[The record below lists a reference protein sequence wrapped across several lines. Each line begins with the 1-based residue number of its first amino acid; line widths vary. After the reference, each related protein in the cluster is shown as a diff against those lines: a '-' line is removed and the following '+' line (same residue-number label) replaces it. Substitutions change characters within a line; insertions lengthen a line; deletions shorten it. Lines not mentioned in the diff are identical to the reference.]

1 MKKQLLLVM
10 LCAGMFC
17 GTEAQGQET
26 ERLSGYVQAERFT
39 KEKLNT
45 MLFSTSVDPHWFQ
58 KGNNFWYEYKTSN
71 GKAWYVVDPVAKTK
85 RSLFDLDDIAAQI
98 TEIVKDPFTAQQLPI
113 QKLEAGE
120 DGRTFTFQITSSQD
134 AKKAVPIRIKV
145 RRKRYSFSPTTIPRV
160 N

>member
-17 GTEAQGQET
+17 GTEAKGQEA

-45 MLFSTSVDPHWFQ
+45 MLFSTSVDPHWFR
-58 KGNNFWYEYKTSN
+58 KGSSLRYEYKTGN
-71 GKAWYVVDPVAKTK
+71 GKVRYVVDPVAKTK
-85 RSLFDLDDIAAQI
+85 RPLFDLDDIAAQI

-113 QKLEAGE
+113 REARSWR
-120 DGRTFTFQITSSQD
+120 GRSHFYFPD
-134 AKKAVPIRIKV
+134 HLFARG
-145 RRKRYSFSPTTIPRV
+145 
-160 N
+160 

>member
-85 RSLFDLDDIAAQI
+85 RSVVFPVPESPKKIA
-98 TEIVKDPFTAQQLPI
+98 V
-113 QKLEAGE
+113 
-120 DGRTFTFQITSSQD
+120 
-134 AKKAVPIRIKV
+134 
-145 RRKRYSFSPTTIPRV
+145 FSPFISAFAEQCMEAMPLSGR
-160 N
+160 

>member
-85 RSLFDLDDIAAQI
+85 RSLFDLDDIAAQKPGQF
-98 TEIVKDPFTAQQLPI
+98 TRGIVVGEKEYLFLRTLILVGTVFFSILRRGD
-113 QKLEAGE
+113 LESKSASVLSCFE
-120 DGRTFTFQITSSQD
+120 LLDG
-134 AKKAVPIRIKV
+134 
-145 RRKRYSFSPTTIPRV
+145 
-160 N
+160 

>member
-98 TEIVKDPFTAQQLPI
+98 TEIVKDPFSNYPSRSSKQ
-113 QKLEAGE
+113 E
-120 DGRTFTFQITSSQD
+120 RTD
-134 AKKAVPIRIKV
+134 ALLLSRSPLRKMLKKTVPIRIKV

>member
-113 QKLEAGE
+113 QKLEE
-120 DGRTFTFQITSSQD
+120 RDGISGLGLFL
-134 AKKAVPIRIKV
+134 A
-145 RRKRYSFSPTTIPRV
+145 RRKNGRVCKRPEPLPDVPRGL
-160 N
+160 